1 MKDNYTPEK
10 IISLNRNEV
19 FVFGSNLAGN
29 HAGGAAQVARDK
41 FGAVMGQGVGL
52 QGQSYAIPTMQGGIE
67 TIKPYIDEFIS
78 FATDHPELKFYVTR
92 IGCGIAGFT
101 DEQIAPLFDAAFDLP
116 NVVLP
121 ESFSHIINHA
131 RQLASETSAMVFHCV
146 PIEYFPEDLAKAD
159 GMGNKEKIDFFISLK
174 KNGRY
179 KIKHE
184 SPMSAGLILNTDD
197 MGHHK
202 IALTENEFAI
212 AAGKKL
218 YSKNWDWGI
227 DFDCDILSVIPI
239 EKKSIENLTK
249 NYGNFAV
256 LLSDG
261 HIYYVWSDSCIK
273 PLFPTND
280 FIAVESGCGGLV
292 FGLRN
297 DGTVSVAF
305 GENNPNIV
313 QEVRNWTDITRI
325 SSSENHI
332 IGLMR
337 NRKVIVGG
345 DKQYFEDID
354 KWRNIKKVFAFDTYP
369 FAHSQNDQV
378 YGIDED
384 GWLYVAG
391 CPWINVRQYWR
402 KLNAQYDVNDII
414 SNNGATLIRYSD
426 GSCKLITP
434 HAIHNFEKDMEFIH
448 HYDNFRYLAARGDM
462 VVIVDEDGEFRVDI
476 NKEERKWWK

>member
-1 MKDNYTPEK
+1 MKDKYTPEK
-10 IISLNRNEV
+10 IISLNPDEV

-29 HAGGAAQVARDK
+29 HAGGAARVARER
-41 FGAVMGQGVGL
+41 FGAIMGHGVGL

-78 FATDHPELKFYVTR
+78 FADNHHELTFYVTR

-116 NVVLP
+116 NVLLP

-131 RQLASETSAMVFHCV
+131 QQLASETSGMVFHSV
-146 PIEYFPEDLAKAD
+146 PIEYFPEDLAKAE
-159 GMGNKEKIDFFISLK
+159 GMEHKQKIDFFISLK
-174 KNGRY
+174 KSGRY

-184 SPMSAGLILNTDD
+184 SPMSDDCILNTDD

-202 IALTENEFAI
+202 IALIENEFAI

-218 YSKNWDWGI
+218 YSKNWSWGI

-239 EKKSIENLTK
+239 EKKSIDNLTK

-261 HIYYVWSDSCIK
+261 HISYIWSDSCMNF
-273 PLFPTND
+273 LFPTND
-280 FIAVESGCGGLV
+280 FTAVESGCGGLI

-305 GENNPNIV
+305 GENNPEIV
-313 QEVRNWTDITRI
+313 QEVRTWTNIIRI

-332 IGLMR
+332 IGLTR
-337 NRKVIVGG
+337 SGKVLVGG
-345 DKQYFEDID
+345 DKQYFEETGN
-354 KWRNIKKVFAFDTYP
+354 WRNIKKIFAFDAIP
-369 FAHSQNDQV
+369 FAHAQNDQV
-378 YGIDED
+378 FGIDED
-384 GWLYVAG
+384 GWLYIAG
-391 CPWINVRQYWR
+391 CPWNNARQYWR
-402 KLNAQYDVNDII
+402 KLSAQYDVNDII
-414 SNNGATLIRYSD
+414 SNHDATLVRYVD
-426 GSCKLITP
+426 GSCKLITA
-434 HAIHNFEKDMEFIH
+434 HAMHNFEKDMEFIH
-448 HYDNFRYLAARGDM
+448 RYDNFRFLAARGDM
-462 VVIVDEDGEFRVDI
+462 VVIVDKDGEFRVDV
-476 NKEERKWWK
+476 NKEEKTWWK